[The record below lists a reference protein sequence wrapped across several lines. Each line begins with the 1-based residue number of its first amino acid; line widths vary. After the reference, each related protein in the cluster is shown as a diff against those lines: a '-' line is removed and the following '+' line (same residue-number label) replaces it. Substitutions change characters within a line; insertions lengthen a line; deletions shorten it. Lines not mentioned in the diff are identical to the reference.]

1 METLIAVVAVL
12 IIVGLSLLLFTW
24 ALRKI
29 VDLIRLFSQ
38 TLLLL

>member
-24 ALRKI
+24 ALRKN
-29 VDLIRLFSQ
+29 S
-38 TLLLL
+38 

>member
-24 ALRKI
+24 ALRRI
-29 VDLIRLFSQ
+29 DLI
-38 TLLLL
+38 